1 MGKPMK
7 FVVGSIAVGVTA
19 LGLFAYS
26 RNASAKQDGLK
37 SVDVVRGTI
46 VDKALAVGQIVPD
59 QEIQVKSQIS
69 GIVAQAFVE
78 VGDRVEVGQPLFS
91 ITPDPTP
98 LELAEAERAVEMAQ
112 VTYDKVQ
119 QDLERTRTLFSG
131 GILPRDQF
139 DSRQKEFD
147 QARIALEQAKD
158 KRALLK
164 EGKLERRGQVAG
176 VDSVIRAS
184 AGGTV
189 LERKVNPGDPVV
201 PLTTFQEGTVL
212 MTLADMRTLEFRGT
226 VDEIDVGKLKEG
238 MEVRIQIGAL
248 PGSTVV
254 GSLTRIAPKA
264 REKEGATVFD
274 VEAAIDANKAAV
286 TLRAGYSA
294 NADVVI
300 QEKQGVLLVPERLVT
315 LDKEKATVEVPG
327 ATADAEPVKKDI
339 TVGLSDGL
347 NLEVV
352 AGLAEGDKV
361 VQRPAKEVE

>member
-69 GIVAQAFVE
+69 GIVDKCYVE
-78 VGDRVEVGQPLFS
+78 VGDRVEIGQPLFAIS
-91 ITPDPTP
+91 PDPTP
-98 LELAEAERAVEMAQ
+98 LELADAERRVELAQ
-112 VTYDKVQ
+112 VGYDKAT
-119 QDLERTRTLFSG
+119 QDLERTKALWSG
-131 GILPRDQF
+131 GILAKDNF
-139 DSRQKEFD
+139 DTRQKEFD
-147 QARIALEQAKD
+147 QARITLEQEKD
-158 KRALLK
+158 KLALLR
-164 EGKLERRGQVAG
+164 EGRIERKSGG

-184 AGGTV
+184 AAGTV